1 MGRSLS
7 DIMSAKSGDWKAEQF
22 ERLWYGR
29 SAKGENPVK
38 AAKFRQYM
46 REHVRQKVPDIKS
59 VNRRIESKDGGGV
72 HLDENRFFTK
82 EYCRKYWMGE
92 LQEEIREAESY

>member
-7 DIMSAKSGDWKAEQF
+7 DIMSAKSGDWKAEHF

-59 VNRRIESKDGGGV
+59 VNRRRESKEGGGV
-72 HLDENRFFTK
+72 HMDENRFFTK